1 MVLLGAVW
9 CMVLGESSV
18 LLLEGNG
25 GDLAKP
31 GPWPRAKKAGFSV
44 WFFRRGLLSLL
55 YGFVRLGLVYG
66 RP

>member
-9 CMVLGESSV
+9 CIVLGESSV

-44 WFFRRGLLSLL
+44 WFFRRGLL